1 MKSKTSKIL
10 IIVGLLICVGSLSI
24 KGYLKYLENKATKS
38 FEEKID
44 KNTKESKEDDFT
56 NVKAGD
62 EIAIINISSI
72 KLNTVVVES
81 IEKQY
86 LKHYVCHFENSAMP
100 GQYGNFSL
108 AGHSSYRYNEV
119 FNELHKI
126 SLEDEIII
134 KTLNNEFT
142 YVVKDIFEVDPEDTY
157 VLDQDNEKK
166 ELTIVTCT
174 NNGKNRLIVK
184 AEIAEDKNNNK

>member
-24 KGYLKYLENKATKS
+24 KAYSKYLENKATKS
-38 FEEKID
+38 FEEQID

-62 EIAIINISSI
+62 EIAIINIPSI

-184 AEIAEDKNNNK
+184 AEIAEDENNNK

>member
-24 KGYLKYLENKATKS
+24 KGYSKYLENKATKS

-44 KNTKESKEDDFT
+44 KNTKESKEDAFT
-56 NVKAGD
+56 NIKAGN
-62 EIAIINISSI
+62 EIAIINIPSI

>member
-1 MKSKTSKIL
+1 
-10 IIVGLLICVGSLSI
+10 
-24 KGYLKYLENKATKS
+24 
-38 FEEKID
+38 
-44 KNTKESKEDDFT
+44 
-56 NVKAGD
+56 
-62 EIAIINISSI
+62 
-72 KLNTVVVES
+72 
-81 IEKQY
+81 
-86 LKHYVCHFENSAMP
+86 MP

-126 SLEDEIII
+126 SLDDEIII
-134 KTLNNEFT
+134 KTLNNEFI
-142 YVVKDIFEVDPEDTY
+142 YVVKDIFQVNPEDTY

-184 AEIAEDKNNNK
+184 AKIAEDKNNNK

>member
-1 MKSKTSKIL
+1 MKSKISKIL
-10 IIVGLLICVGSLSI
+10 ITVGLLICVGSLSI
-24 KGYLKYLENKATKS
+24 KGYSKYLENKSTKS

-44 KNTKESKEDDFT
+44 KNAKESKEDDFT

-62 EIAIINISSI
+62 EIAIINIPSI

-86 LKHYVCHFENSAMP
+86 LNHYFCHFENTAMP
-100 GQYGNFSL
+100 GEYGNFSL

-126 SLEDEIII
+126 NLDDEIII

-142 YVVKDIFEVDPEDTY
+142 YVVKDIFEVNPEDTF
-157 VLDQDNEKK
+157 VLDQDNEIK

-174 NNGKNRLIVK
+174 NKGKDRLIVK
-184 AEIAEDKNNNK
+184 AEIVEDKNNK

>member
-24 KGYLKYLENKATKS
+24 KGYSKYLENKATKS

-62 EIAIINISSI
+62 EIAIINIPSI

-134 KTLNNEFT
+134 KTLNNEFI

-184 AEIAEDKNNNK
+184 AEIAEDENNNK

>member
-1 MKSKTSKIL
+1 MKNKIAKVSIL
-10 IIVGLLICVGSLSI
+10 IGLVICVGSISI
-24 KGYLKYLENKATKS
+24 KGYSKYLENKSTKS

-44 KNTKESKEDDFT
+44 KNAKESKEDDFS

-62 EIAIINISSI
+62 EIAIINIPSI
-72 KLNTVVVES
+72 NLNTVVVES

-86 LKHYVCHFENSAMP
+86 LNHYVCHFENSAMP
-100 GQYGNFSL
+100 GENGNFSL

-119 FNELHKI
+119 FNEAHNIKLD
-126 SLEDEIII
+126 DEIII

-142 YVVKDIFEVDPEDTY
+142 YIVKDIYEVNPEDTF
-157 VLDQDNEKK
+157 VLDQDNEIK

-174 NNGKNRLIVK
+174 NKGKDRLIVK
-184 AEIAEDKNNNK
+184 AQILEDEKEK

>member
-24 KGYLKYLENKATKS
+24 KAYSKYLENKATKS
-38 FEEKID
+38 FEEQID

-56 NVKAGD
+56 NVNAGD
-62 EIAIINISSI
+62 EIAIINIPSI

-126 SLEDEIII
+126 SLDDEIII
-134 KTLNNEFT
+134 KTLNNKFT
-142 YVVKDIFEVDPEDTY
+142 YVVKDIFQVNPEDTY
-157 VLDQDNEKK
+157 VLDQDNETK

-184 AEIAEDKNNNK
+184 AKIAEDKNNNK

>member
-24 KGYLKYLENKATKS
+24 KGYSKYLENKATKS

-62 EIAIINISSI
+62 EIAIINIPSI

-184 AEIAEDKNNNK
+184 AEIAKDENNNK